1 MKLLHYHLT
10 LIILGL
16 VTASGCVG
24 KIHNLPPADR
34 LLEPGPGVAGPGPGV
49 LAPPPVQPVG
59 GYAGYAGYGGAPCG
73 PGGIAGIGGAQ
84 GTSIQLLFTDANQME
99 GMQIRW
105 DVGSLG
111 TFDSEPLVV
120 PGRQNFGE
128 NGLYQ
133 LKLTNIPGRVGLE
146 LYPTIE
152 LGAITPRTNAYLAH
166 NAIPIQFT
174 NEDFDQVESAN
185 YVTKVVYLPDP
196 EFQQLAQAG
205 LGTLVSTRLDPGIDP
220 IVEADRRGSILA
232 VVRVGNKDIELGGNT
247 FNTVRNAPAISPTV
261 PGGVQSANAEQAVP
275 GQFQPT
281 VVSFRQAGYPGMAA
295 PGMAGPQASM
305 PGVRPYPVVGVNM
318 PTWGYPTVGTP
329 IGLPGPPHIPLGHA
343 AGLHTHI
350 MKNHTHQY
358 YPKPV
363 GKFKIDVK
371 QQPGYTYPRPV
382 SHVKIHEQNIHPP
395 QWYHQPFHNKHQAIG
410 QQHPRGGH
418 HQ

>member
-24 KIHNLPPADR
+24 KIHNLPPAER

-59 GYAGYAGYGGAPCG
+59 GYGGIGGVPCG
-73 PGGIAGIGGAQ
+73 PGGIAGAQ
-84 GTSIQLLFTDANQME
+84 STSIQLLFSDANQME

-105 DVGSLG
+105 DVGALG
-111 TFDSEPLVV
+111 TFDSEPLVI

-247 FNTVRNAPAISPTV
+247 FNTVRNAAPVA
-261 PGGVQSANAEQAVP
+261 PGGVRSAAAQQVVP

-281 VVSFRQAGYPGMAA
+281 VGFRQAGYPGMAA
-295 PGMAGPQASM
+295 PVANM
-305 PGVRPYPVVGVNM
+305 PGVQPYPVVGVNM
-318 PTWGYPTVGTP
+318 PTWGYPSVGTP

-350 MKNHTHQY
+350 MKNHTRQY
-358 YPKPV
+358 IPQPV

-382 SHVKIHEQNIHPP
+382 SHMKIYEQNIHLP
-395 QWYHQPFHNKHQAIG
+395 QWYKQPFHNKHQAVG
-410 QQHPRGGH
+410 LQHPHGGMMPGSH
-418 HQ
+418 H

>member
-16 VTASGCVG
+16 VTNSGCFGQV
-24 KIHNLPPADR
+24 HNLPPAER
-34 LLEPGPGVAGPGPGV
+34 LLGPGPGVAGPGPGV

-59 GYAGYAGYGGAPCG
+59 GVGVAMQP
-73 PGGIAGIGGAQ
+73 AQ
-84 GTSIQLLFTDANQME
+84 GTSIQLMFSDANQME

-105 DVGSLG
+105 DVASVG

-166 NAIPIQFT
+166 NAVPIQFT

-232 VVRVGNKDIELGGNT
+232 VVRIGNKDVELGGST
-247 FNTVRNAPAISPTV
+247 FNTAAAS
-261 PGGVQSANAEQAVP
+261 GGVRSVGAEQAIP
-275 GQFQPT
+275 GQYQP
-281 VVSFRQAGYPGMAA
+281 VAGFRQAGFAS
-295 PGMAGPQASM
+295 PQANM
-305 PGVRPYPVVGVNM
+305 PGVQPYPVVGVNM
-318 PTWGYPTVGTP
+318 PTWGHPSVGTP
-329 IGLPGPPHIPLGHA
+329 LGLPGPPHIPLGHA
-343 AGLHTHI
+343 AGLHTHV
-350 MKNHTHQY
+350 MKNHTHHY
-358 YPKPV
+358 YPKPD

-371 QQPGYTYPRPV
+371 QQPGYSYPRPV
-382 SHVKIHEQNIHPP
+382 SHVKIHEQNIHTP
-395 QWYHQPFHNKHQAIG
+395 QWYHQPLHNKHQAVG
-410 QQHPRGGH
+410 LQHPMGGIMPGH
-418 HQ
+418 YK